1 MSFNKID
8 SLQLMS
14 GTPLVFDGLDICILQ
29 PSLKDIAF
37 LGESFFYT
45 GLSYFLISKERLSL
59 DADISDFDLFM
70 YVINQNQEIQQRISD
85 IFILTIQDIDKIS
98 FYDNFIIIKTA
109 GHECIIDEPK
119 FLIIK
124 ETYKQIFCLDS
135 STSSVSSDYN
145 PANEAARKIAEKLNK
160 RKYLLSNKEEKKDAS
175 IFTNL
180 ISILAIGSNSLNI
193 SECLNLTVF
202 QIYNLI
208 KRFNLHTQ
216 YHMQIQALMQ
226 GAKDVDLVDW
236 TKQI

>member
-1 MSFNKID
+1 MSSNKID

-14 GTPLVFDGLDICILQ
+14 GAPLVFDGLDICILQ
-29 PSLKDIAF
+29 PNLKDVAF
-37 LGESFFYT
+37 IGEEKFYV
-45 GLSYFLISKERLSL
+45 GLSYFLISKEKLSVK
-59 DADISDFDLFM
+59 ADISDFDLFM
-70 YVINQNQEIQQRISD
+70 YIINQNQEIQEKISD
-85 IFILTIQDIDKIS
+85 ILILTIQDIEKIN
-98 FYDNFIIIKTA
+98 FYDNFIIVKTV

-135 STSSVSSDYN
+135 SYSSVSSDYN
-145 PANEAARKIAEKLNK
+145 PANEAARKIADKLNK
-160 RKYLLSNKEEKKDAS
+160 RKYLLSENKEKSEGS

-180 ISILAIGSNSLNI
+180 ISVLVIGSNSLNI